1 MLAVVVIALRTVV
14 EVGVMLVVVVVVA
27 VEVMV
32 KETIAVALVVDIFR
46 VGLVACRAMRHFN
59 EVIVLL
65 HFFHTDSAFRKSG
78 SRT

>member
-32 KETIAVALVVDIFR
+32 KEIIAVAVVVEIVR
-46 VGLVACRAMRHFN
+46 VGLAACRAMRHFN
-59 EVIVLL
+59 EVIVSL
-65 HFFHTDSAFRKSG
+65 HFSHAGSAF
-78 SRT
+78 